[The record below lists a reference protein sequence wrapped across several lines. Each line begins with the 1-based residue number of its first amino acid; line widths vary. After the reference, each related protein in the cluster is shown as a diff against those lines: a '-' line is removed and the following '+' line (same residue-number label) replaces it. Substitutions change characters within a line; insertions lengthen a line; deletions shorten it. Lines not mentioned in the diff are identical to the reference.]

1 MSRLNDILTYELKSL
16 CPGRVVVGE
25 EIPSDYEHDEMPI
38 YGTERPDAVV
48 LAKDG
53 EDVSKVMTW
62 AYAHDIPVIPRGA
75 GTGLCGACVPI
86 GGGIVLSLA
95 GMNKILEI
103 DKENLTV
110 TCQSGVLLMELAAAV
125 EAEGLFYP
133 PDPGEKTATIGG
145 NISTNAGGMRAVK
158 YGVTRDYVRELKVVL
173 PDGRMITL
181 GGKTAKNSSGY
192 SLLQL
197 MVGAEGTLGVVVE
210 ATLRLVPLPRFFRSL
225 LVPFADN
232 RLCMEAMTH
241 LLSCRIMPTAVE
253 FMQGEV
259 IDLSQEYLGRPFPDH
274 SARVYL
280 LLRFDGRTLEE
291 VDQLIEEAARLMLEA
306 GAMDALIA
314 DTDERQGGLWT
325 ARGAFLEAIKGSTSQ
340 MDECDV
346 VVPRDRMPDYF
357 DYCSELSKEKGMRI
371 ISFGHAGDGN
381 LHSYAL
387 RDELDEEAWPR
398 ILEEVMDA
406 LYAKAREMGG
416 QVSGEHGIGRA
427 KRGYLAE
434 SVGEDALALMRGI
447 KAGFDPKGLLNPG
460 KVI

>member
-1 MSRLNDILTYELKSL
+1 MNKLNPIQMEELKAL
-16 CPGRVVVGE
+16 CPGRVLMGD

-48 LAKDG
+48 LAKDS
-53 EDVSKVMTW
+53 EDVSRVMTW
-62 AYAHDIPVIPRGA
+62 AYANDIPVIPRGA

-173 PDGRMITL
+173 PDGRLIML

-197 MVGAEGTLGVVVE
+197 MIGAEGTLGVVVE
-210 ATLRLVPLPRFFRSL
+210 ATLRLIPLPRFFRSL
-225 LVPFADN
+225 LVPFPDN
-232 RLCMEAMTH
+232 RLCMEAMTR
-241 LLSCRIMPTAVE
+241 LLACRIMPTAVE

-291 VDQLIEEAARLMLEA
+291 VDQLMEESARLMLEA

-357 DYCSELSKEKGMRI
+357 DFCSQLSEDKGMRI

-387 RDELDEEAWPR
+387 RDELDEEDWPR

-406 LYAKAREMGG
+406 LYAKARERGG

-434 SVGEDALALMRGI
+434 SVGEDALEIMRGI
-447 KAGFDPKGLLNPG
+447 KAVFDPKGLLNPG

>member
-1 MSRLNDILTYELKSL
+1 MSVMNQAQLAALKALAPGQVLTGGEIL
-16 CPGRVVVGE
+16 P
-25 EIPSDYEHDEMPI
+25 DYEHDEMPI
-38 YGTERPDAVV
+38 YGTARPDAVV
-48 LAKDG
+48 RVM
-53 EDVSKVMTW
+53 DVDTVRRVMGW
-62 AYAHDIPVIPRGA
+62 AYEENIPVIPRGA
-75 GTGLCGACVPI
+75 GTGLCGACVPV
-86 GGGIVLSLA
+86 GGGIVLALD
-95 GMNKILEI
+95 GMNRILEI
-103 DKENLTV
+103 DKENLTA
-110 TCQSGVLLMELAAAV
+110 TCQCGVLLMELAAAV
-125 EAEGLFYP
+125 EEQGLFYP

-173 PDGRMITL
+173 PDGRLITL

-197 MVGAEGTLGVVVE
+197 MIGAEGTLGVVVE
-210 ATLRLVPLPRFFRSL
+210 ATVRLIPLPRFFRSL
-225 LVPFADN
+225 LVPFPDN
-232 RLCMEAMTH
+232 RLCMEAMTR
-241 LLSCRIMPTAVE
+241 LLAQRILPTAVE

-280 LLRFDGRTLEE
+280 LLRFDGRTLAE
-291 VDQLIEEAARLMLEA
+291 VDEVMDEAARMMLDC
-306 GAMDALIA
+306 GALDALIA
-314 DTDERQGGLWT
+314 DTEERQGGLWT

-346 VVPRDRMPDYF
+346 VLPRDKMPDYF
-357 DYCSELSKEKGMRI
+357 DFCAELSQRKGMRI

-387 RDELDEEAWPR
+387 RDELPQEDWLR
-398 ILEEVMDA
+398 ILEEVMDG
-406 LYAKAREMGG
+406 LYEKARELGG

-427 KRGYLAE
+427 KKAYLAQ
-434 SVGEDALALMRGI
+434 SVGADVMNLMRGV
-447 KAGFDPKGLLNPG
+447 KAVFDPKGLLNPG